1 MTASVLFVPLFP
13 LLAVLAN
20 LFAGKHLPRRLVA
33 VLACGAVGASFLAA
47 LAATAGLLGLPAD
60 GRTAEFTLYQW
71 IGSGSLSVP
80 LGVLFDPLSAV
91 MILVVTGVGFLIHL
105 YAVGYMREDPGF
117 ARFFLFLNLF
127 VFAMLVLVLGNSY
140 LTLFVGWEGVGLAS
154 WLLIGFWFR
163 KDSAAAAGRKAFVV
177 NRVGD
182 FGFLLGMLLLFYNTG
197 TLTFTE
203 VFTRAPDV
211 FAPANGG
218 GNGMVLAICLLL
230 FVGAMGKSAQF
241 PLHVW
246 LPDAMEGPTPVSALI
261 HAATMV
267 TAGVYLVCRSHL
279 LFSLAPA
286 ALAVVAAVGLFTA
299 FFAATIALVQ
309 NDIKRVL
316 AYSTVS
322 QLGFMFLAAGVGAF
336 GAAIFHLVTHAF
348 FKALLFLG
356 AGSVIHGMNGEQDI
370 RRMGGL
376 RRKMP
381 ATYRTFLVGTA
392 AIAGIPPL
400 AGFFSKDEILY
411 SAFMLG
417 GRGGGELLWLAGI
430 LTALMTAFYMFRL
443 LFRVFHG
450 SEGEA
455 AAHAHESPRV
465 MTVPLAALAALSAV
479 GGALGLPLIPR
490 ANLLKS
496 WFAPLFGEEGAAVET
511 IIGSRL
517 GGSAGDHVGGM
528 SLEIILMLSS
538 VAVALGGLALAF
550 HLVLRS
556 PAAAERMAGRTFPG
570 LYRMMLDKWK
580 VDEFYDRAVVRPLS
594 AFARFC
600 WSVVDV
606 AGIDGAV
613 NGVARLCGRAGAS
626 LRRAQTGLTGNY
638 ALAMTVGLVL
648 LLLYALLGAFLPGGS
663 AGVGR

>member
-1 MTASVLFVPLFP
+1 VTRTVLLVPLFP

-20 LFAGKHLPRRLVA
+20 LFAGKHMPRRAVA
-33 VLACGAVGASFLAA
+33 VLACGAVGASFMAA
-47 LAATAGLLGLPAD
+47 LWATMGLLSMPAA
-60 GRTAEFTLYQW
+60 GRAEEFTLYQW
-71 IGSGSLSVP
+71 IGSGPLSVP

-105 YAVGYMREDPGF
+105 YAVGYMHGDPGF

-140 LTLFVGWEGVGLAS
+140 LLLFVGWEGVGLAS

-182 FGFLLGMLLLFYNTG
+182 FGFLLGMLLLICNTG

-203 VFTRAPDV
+203 VFTRAPAV
-211 FAPANGG
+211 FAPGG
-218 GNGMVLAICLLL
+218 GMVLAICLLL

-286 ALAVVAAVGLFTA
+286 ALGVVAAVGLFTA

-336 GAAIFHLVTHAF
+336 GAAVFHLVTHAF

-411 SAFMLG
+411 STFTLG
-417 GRGGGELLWLAGI
+417 GRGGGGLLWLAGI

-450 SEGEA
+450 PEGEGA
-455 AAHAHESPRV
+455 GNAHESPRV

-479 GGALGLPLIPR
+479 GGALGLPLIPH
-490 ANLLKS
+490 ANLLKG

-511 IIGSRL
+511 ILGSRL
-517 GGSAGDHVGGM
+517 EGSAGGHVGGM
-528 SLEIILMLSS
+528 SLEIILMLAS
-538 VAVALGGLALAF
+538 VAAALGGLALAF

-556 PAAAERMAGRTFPG
+556 PALAERLAGRTFPG
-570 LYRMMLDKWK
+570 LYRMMLAKWK
-580 VDEFYDRAVVRPLS
+580 VDEFYDRAVVRPIYAL
-594 AFARFC
+594 ARFC
-600 WSVVDV
+600 WSVIDV

-613 NGVARLCGRAGAS
+613 NGVARLCGRAGGT

-638 ALAMTVGLVL
+638 ALAMAVGLAL
-648 LLLYALLGAFLPGGS
+648 MLLYALLRGFFPGGS
-663 AGVGR
+663 VGVGR